1 MEDVISEKPERV
13 DVGTC
18 VTVVVKPGPGEEAS
32 RTPRVILA
40 HSLYIVAILDTPN
53 LLATF

>member
-32 RTPRVILA
+32 RTPRLFE
-40 HSLYIVAILDTPN
+40 LYS
-53 LLATF
+53 